1 MDTEFLIR
9 LLRLLEV
16 IRALNS
22 SLEFESFLQGIVDA
36 ACELTSSESASIL
49 NYESSADV
57 LSFVAVSASRREFL
71 RQVQVPL
78 EGSTAGWVFRHAEP
92 LIVQNVAD
100 DLRHF
105 KEVDRLTGSHTRSLV
120 AVPLSFRGRPVG
132 VLEVV
137 NKMGEAHYTD
147 EDVII
152 LETLAS
158 MAAFAFREH
167 DLQGQLE
174 QIHSESANLD
184 RLKADF
190 IAITSHE
197 LRTPLGLILGHATFL
212 RELVGM
218 EYHEQL
224 DLIIRNA
231 TRLKDIVENL
241 ASVDN
246 YQNGA
251 AHVRQREVSM
261 ARLVQDVVES
271 FHEEARRK
279 GVTIRVEMGATSLTV
294 EGEAGKIEI
303 ALNHLVR
310 NAIAFT
316 DAGGHILVTA
326 EAVPGYVK
334 VTVIDDGVGIPAKDL
349 SRIFDRFYQVES
361 HLTRK
366 HGGMGLGLSVAK
378 AMIEMH
384 GGRIWAESVEGKG
397 SRFTIILPVNAAQ
410 ASAAEKVFLT

>member
-1 MDTEFLIR
+1 MNTERMIR
-9 LLRLLEV
+9 LMEV
-16 IRALNS
+16 IGNLS
-22 SLEFESFLQGIVDA
+22 TSLEFEPFLQSIVNTA
-36 ACELTSSESASIL
+36 SELTVSESASIMRYDL
-49 NYESSADV
+49 ATDQ
-57 LSFVAVSASRREFL
+57 LSFVAANLNNREFL
-71 RQVQVPL
+71 FEVHIPL
-78 EGSTAGWVFRHAEP
+78 EGSAAGWTFRYAEP
-92 LIVQNVAD
+92 LVVQNTAD
-100 DLRHF
+100 DRRHF
-105 KEVDRLTGSHTRSLV
+105 KEVDRLTGSHTRSIL
-120 AVPLSFRGRPVG
+120 AVPLMFRGGPIG
-132 VLEVV
+132 VIEAV
-137 NKMGEAHYTD
+137 NKTGDAHYTE
-147 EDVII
+147 EDVLI
-152 LETLAS
+152 LAILAS
-158 MAAFAFREH
+158 LAAFAIREH
-167 DLQGQLE
+167 DLQGQVD
-174 QIHSESANLD
+174 QAHSESANLD
-184 RLKADF
+184 RLKSDF

-212 RELVGM
+212 RELVGA
-218 EYHEQL
+218 EYYEQL

-241 ASVDN
+241 SSVDN

-251 AHVRQREVSM
+251 ALIRQKSVSM
-261 ARLVQDVVES
+261 ARLVKDVVES

-279 GVTIRVEMGATSLTV
+279 GVSLRADAGATGLTV

-303 ALNHLVR
+303 ALNHLVG

-316 DAGGHILVTA
+316 DAGGHILVAA

-334 VTVIDDGVGIPAKDL
+334 VTVTDDGVGIPAKDL

-378 AMIEMH
+378 VMVEMH

-397 SRFTIILPVNAAQ
+397 SRFIIILPVNAAQ

>member
-22 SLEFESFLQGIVDA
+22 SLEFESSLQGIVDA

-92 LIVQNVAD
+92 LTVQNVAD

-251 AHVRQREVSM
+251 AHVHQREVSM

-303 ALNHLVR
+303 ALNHLIG